1 MDPFVQKINTGV
13 MSSTLDPPNEE
24 GDGEVDEVEF
34 VAMDTSA
41 AATTTTPTAEATSI
55 WDLARQNSS
64 KMVLQSVMDDMEH
77 RAAKQKE
84 ELQQFR
90 RRAEDAEACLL
101 SSRQTIE
108 RLEAS
113 LLDHG
118 ETTKGLEKNVREA
131 SVETEVL
138 KESIENEKERA
149 DRSGAESDRLR
160 EEIRYVLGFGS
171 FCFGAATDA
180 VVEKPMLSFCCLLS
194 FNFSINLISLLAVLS
209 PWLDTVLS
217 NGKSVFNR

>member
-1 MDPFVQKINTGV
+1 MDPFIQKINTGV
-13 MSSTLDPPNEE
+13 MSSSRDSPNDE
-24 GDGEVDEVEF
+24 GDGEVEEVEV
-34 VAMDTSA
+34 VAMDTA
-41 AATTTTPTAEATSI
+41 AAAGAATTTPTTEATSI

-90 RRAEDAEACLL
+90 RRAEDAEASVL

-113 LLDHG
+113 LLEHG

-131 SVETEVL
+131 SGETEVL

-160 EEIRYVLGFGS
+160 EEIRYVLGFVFIYFHLLWCSDGRS
-171 FCFGAATDA
+171 RRKTNAVPRLFACF
-180 VVEKPMLSFCCLLS
+180 
-194 FNFSINLISLLAVLS
+194 
-209 PWLDTVLS
+209 
-217 NGKSVFNR
+217 